1 MGTHWALLP
10 PPPSHGK
17 ACHVPRTASLV
28 RAQCSPPLRHR
39 EEEEEVPVFLR
50 GEAFLVPGT
59 AERPQKAAEG
69 QQSQAITGGPAC

>member
-1 MGTHWALLP
+1 MGTHRALLP

-17 ACHVPRTASLV
+17 ACHAPGTASLV
-28 RAQCSPPLRHR
+28 RAQRSPPLRHR
-39 EEEEEVPVFLR
+39 EEEEVPVSLR

-69 QQSQAITGGPAC
+69 QQSRAISGGPAC